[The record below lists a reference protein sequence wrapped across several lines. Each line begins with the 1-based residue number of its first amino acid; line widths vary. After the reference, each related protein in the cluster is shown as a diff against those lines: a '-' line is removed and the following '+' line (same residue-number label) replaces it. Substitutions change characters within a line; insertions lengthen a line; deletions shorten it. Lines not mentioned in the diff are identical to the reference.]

1 MSERKMYEPL
11 QRFTLV
17 FEVPKET
24 MVADLAQRVAE
35 LERRV
40 AELEAINE
48 GATTLSD
55 GAPW

>member
-24 MVADLAQRVAE
+24 SAADLARRVAE

-40 AELEAINE
+40 AELEAMTA
-48 GATTLSD
+48 GAATLSD